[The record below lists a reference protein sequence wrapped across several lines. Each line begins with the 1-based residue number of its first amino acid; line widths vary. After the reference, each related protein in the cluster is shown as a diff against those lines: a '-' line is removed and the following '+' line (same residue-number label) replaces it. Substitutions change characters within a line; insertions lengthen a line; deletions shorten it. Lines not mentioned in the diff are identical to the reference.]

1 MHSWPFWRISR
12 NLIVPH
18 KQIFAEQ
25 TDVSHE
31 TLEKYDIW
39 HKLLIKWNAKINL
52 VAKSTL
58 PEFWVRHALDS
69 WQITPYL
76 RVEDRHVLDFGSG
89 AGFPGIACAI
99 KLSEMAN
106 CRVTLVESAG
116 KKASFLRTVI
126 RELDLSAH
134 VHGDRLEALEPFPAD
149 VITARAF
156 APLPR
161 LFNYASP
168 FLSDHT
174 QLILLKGGAVD
185 EELKDVSKEW
195 TFTYKTVKS
204 LSDEDGCV
212 LIIKNLKRI

>member
-1 MHSWPFWRISR
+1 
-12 NLIVPH
+12 VPH

-69 WQITPYL
+69 WQVTPYL
-76 RVEDRHVLDFGSG
+76 RV
-89 AGFPGIACAI
+89 
-99 KLSEMAN
+99 
-106 CRVTLVESAG
+106 
-116 KKASFLRTVI
+116 
-126 RELDLSAH
+126 
-134 VHGDRLEALEPFPAD
+134 
-149 VITARAF
+149 
-156 APLPR
+156 
-161 LFNYASP
+161 
-168 FLSDHT
+168 
-174 QLILLKGGAVD
+174 LLKGGAVD